1 ANLLLYGYFPYRCP
15 AFMRLH
21 LILVAATMVPQPC
34 VIAHYQQHAKQ
45 QQHSIATAGTHPSS
59 PDTSTFSTSW
69 DSSPFHLE
77 AVTDN
82 GLGLTA
88 KACAER
94 FCHVGINGLDLW
106 LSLEEVCLVAP
117 PSQPYLTEK
126 TDRRAGVESSVGRW
140 SPVMS
145 ATLCALVLA
154 VCTLLGYRVG
164 AATKPY
170 FRV

>member
-1 ANLLLYGYFPYRCP
+1 MFSFCGYFPCLNSFERDPFFNVRRTTEAIDQGPPLLSALSGATKYPSRNTLFRHDTLQAP
-15 AFMRLH
+15 KLTRHHKSTLH
-21 LILVAATMVPQPC
+21 LCALFDGLVSRGSAV
-34 VIAHYQQHAKQ
+34 
-45 QQHSIATAGTHPSS
+45 SPSPLPS
-59 PDTSTFSTSW
+59 FPPLST
-69 DSSPFHLE
+69 
-77 AVTDN
+77 
-82 GLGLTA
+82 
-88 KACAER
+88 CQ
-94 FCHVGINGLDLW
+94 
-106 LSLEEVCLVAP
+106 VCLVAP